1 MRLFPRLLAAAAIL
15 VAAAV
20 PATASAKATVHI
32 PVGISDQNAL
42 TFSNPLFAPLG
53 MQYGRYV
60 TPWDVMKD
68 PTSYDAQQ
76 LDEWLTAAKAAGVQ
90 PLISFNHSTG
100 DDCPRSPCHKPTAAQ
115 YRKMFDAFL
124 AKYPDVT
131 TISPWNEA
139 NHMAQPTY
147 KRPDLAA
154 LYYHVAKQECP
165 TCTVVAADALDI
177 SNIADWLAAF
187 AKKAPDARLYGMH
200 NYGDTNHFETS
211 GIKTVLKTVKGDIW
225 LTETGAITSFVTTS
239 GKVSFKPSN
248 ARADKAMNYLF
259 NTLLPVSGRI
269 KRVYLYHW
277 GADPKNRWD
286 SALVDKNGNPRKVY
300 AIVKAYNN
308 PSGIPKTPT
317 PTTTTP
323 PTTTP
328 TTGGTT
334 TTPTTTT
341 PTVTTPEV
349 SVGGVT
355 APPVTLP

>member
-1 MRLFPRLLAAAAIL
+1 MAMRLFPRLLTAAALIAVIGAAP
-15 VAAAV
+15 AAADAAV
-20 PATASAKATVHI
+20 RHI
-32 PVGISDQNAL
+32 PVGISDQNSL

-76 LDEWLTAAKAAGVQ
+76 LDEWLTAARTAGVK
-90 PLISFNHSTG
+90 PLVSFNHSTG

-115 YRKMFDAFL
+115 YRKMFEAFM

-154 LYYHVAKQECP
+154 LYYHVVKKSCP

-177 SNIADWLAAF
+177 SNIAEWLAAF

-200 NYGDTNHFETS
+200 NYGDTNHFETD
-211 GIKTVLKTVKGDIW
+211 GIKTVLKTVKGNIW

-248 ARADKAMNYLF
+248 SRAAKAMNYLF
-259 NTLLPVSGRI
+259 KKLLPVSGRI

-286 SALVDKNGNPRKVY
+286 SALVDKNGKPRKVY
-300 AIVKAYNN
+300 SIVKAYNN
-308 PSGIPKTPT
+308 PSGIPRTPVV
-317 PTTTTP
+317 
-323 PTTTP
+323 TTP
-328 TTGGTT
+328 TT
-334 TTPTTTT
+334 PTVPTEPTDPVPTLPVPTVTT
-341 PTVTTPEV
+341 PTVT
-349 SVGGVT
+349 
-355 APPVTLP
+355 LP